1 VKSGAASHGFN
12 TAHAAVVKRPKQR
25 ERTRVDGFTGRVR
38 LFPARLAAVHPTHNA
53 PPIKSTLIDRKFAA
67 LRFVCALLRFQA
79 PIGRA
84 PGVERTAE
92 ALQQSK
98 KPPETALDRL
108 DVVSARIARAS
119 NRRGQ

>member
-1 VKSGAASHGFN
+1 LL
-12 TAHAAVVKRPKQR
+12 R
-25 ERTRVDGFTGRVR
+25 
-38 LFPARLAAVHPTHNA
+38 ARLAAVQPTHNTT
-53 PPIKSTLIDRKFAA
+53 PIKSTLIDWKFAA
-67 LRFVCALLRFQA
+67 LRFVCALVRFPA

-84 PGVERTAE
+84 PGVEKTAE